1 MPRLF
6 PQLAGKETE
15 TRPDKVTLGK
25 HILKKHKDKPVQIYM
40 FNFSASMIK
49 IYIRHRPR
57 LIELKGMLVFIF
69 LVCACSGLAQS
80 QVKTDH
86 GKIIK
91 INHAGRLAYDKSLG
105 VDARRLI
112 GNVECEHDGAIMRC
126 DSAYLY
132 TDKKMEAFGHISIIK
147 GDSIFVYGDSLR
159 YDANTKLANLKGNV
173 KCIEKDMTLTT
184 SILTYEVGKGIAS
197 YYNGGTIVNK
207 ENTLVSKNGHYYSGT
222 KELTFHYD
230 VVLTNPDYKM
240 HGDTLRYNTINK
252 TSYFL
257 GPSTITS
264 KENTIYCE
272 NGWYDTD
279 NEVSR
284 FSKNAVITT
293 KDQKLTGDSVFYDRK
308 KGYGRATKNV
318 QILDTTN
325 KSVITGHFA
334 EHYEKGNR
342 SRVTGDAIYGR
353 VIDKDTLF
361 LSADV
366 LFYDEPDSLHSYVKA
381 YRHVKIF
388 KKDLQ
393 GICDSLVYTIHD
405 SLMKMYNSPVLWT
418 NNGQVTAKS
427 INLTA
432 GGHSIK
438 YFELLTNA
446 IVIQKV
452 DSLDEDK
459 FNQIAGRRIEGF
471 FEKDSIRKMNVVGNA
486 QIIYYL
492 KQKKKYKGV
501 NKTICSDLTVWM
513 DSDGVNRATFR
524 NKPESTVFP
533 LSEFDD
539 KETRLKDFV
548 WLESKRP
555 KKKSD
560 ILIRENV
567 K

>member
-1 MPRLF
+1 MAFYVSYKIHPLC
-6 PQLAGKETE
+6 QKL
-15 TRPDKVTLGK
+15 LGV
-25 HILKKHKDKPVQIYM
+25 IL
-40 FNFSASMIK
+40 
-49 IYIRHRPR
+49 
-57 LIELKGMLVFIF
+57 LVLLSHTGI
-69 LVCACSGLAQS
+69 SQS
-80 QVKTDH
+80 QVKTDN
-86 GKIIK
+86 GKTIK

-112 GNVECEHDGAIMRC
+112 GNVECEHDGAVMRC

-147 GDSIFVYGDSLR
+147 GDSIFVYGDSLK

-184 SILTYEVGKGIAS
+184 NILTYEVGKGIAS

-207 ENTLVSKNGHYYSGT
+207 ENTLVSKNGHYYSAT
-222 KELTFHYD
+222 KDLSFHYD

-240 HGDTLRYNTINK
+240 RGDTLRYNTINK

-257 GPSTITS
+257 GPSIITS
-264 KENTIYCE
+264 KENYIYCE

-279 NEVSR
+279 KEVSR

-325 KSVITGHFA
+325 KSIITGQFA

-342 SRVTGDAIYGR
+342 SKVTGDAIYGR

-361 LSADV
+361 LSAEV
-366 LFYDEPDSLHSYVKA
+366 LLYDEPDSLHSYVKA
-381 YRHVKIF
+381 FRQVKIF
-388 KKDLQ
+388 KKDMQ

-427 INLTA
+427 INVTA
-432 GGHSIK
+432 GGHSVK

-501 NKTICSDLTVWM
+501 NKTICSDITVWM
-513 DSDGVNRATFR
+513 DKDGVDRATFR

-533 LSEFDD
+533 LAEFND
-539 KETRLKDFV
+539 KDTRLKDFV
-548 WLESKRP
+548 WLENRRP

-560 ILIRENV
+560 ILIRETPGR
-567 K
+567 

>member
-1 MPRLF
+1 MSHSAFGHSPATPSGFFAGTLMALLF
-6 PQLAGKETE
+6 
-15 TRPDKVTLGK
+15 
-25 HILKKHKDKPVQIYM
+25 
-40 FNFSASMIK
+40 
-49 IYIRHRPR
+49 
-57 LIELKGMLVFIF
+57 F
-69 LVCACSGLAQS
+69 LVSSVAGQS
-80 QVKTDH
+80 QVKTDNN
-86 GKIIK
+86 KTIK

-132 TDKKMEAFGHISIIK
+132 TDKKMEAFGNISIVK
-147 GDSIFVYGDSLR
+147 GDSIFVYGDSLK

-173 KCIEKDMTLTT
+173 RCIEKDMTLTT
-184 SILTYEVGKGIAS
+184 NILTYEVGKGVAS
-197 YYNGGTIVNK
+197 YYNGGTIVNR
-207 ENTLVSKNGHYYSGT
+207 ENTLVSKNGHYYSAT
-222 KELTFHYD
+222 KDLAFHYD
-230 VVLTNPDYKM
+230 VVLTNPDYKIRS
-240 HGDTLRYNTINK
+240 DTLRYNTISK
-252 TSYFL
+252 TAYFF
-257 GPSTITS
+257 GPSIITS
-264 KENTIYCE
+264 KENSIYCE

-279 NEVSR
+279 REISR
-284 FSKNAVITT
+284 FSKNAIITT

-308 KGYGRATKNV
+308 TGYGRATKNV

-325 KSVITGHFA
+325 KSIITGQLA

-353 VIDKDTLF
+353 VMEKDTFF
-361 LSADV
+361 LSAEV
-366 LFYDEPDSLHSYVKA
+366 LLYNEPDSLHSYVKA
-381 YRHVKIF
+381 FRQVKIF

-393 GICDSLVYTIHD
+393 GICDSLVYAIHD
-405 SLMKMYNSPVLWT
+405 SLMNLYNSPVLWT
-418 NNGQVTAKS
+418 NNGQVTAKK
-427 INLTA
+427 IRVIV
-432 GGHSIK
+432 GGQSVK

-471 FEKDSIRKMNVVGNA
+471 FEKDSLRKMNIIGNA

-492 KQKKKYKGV
+492 KQKRQYKGV
-501 NKTICSDLTVWM
+501 NKTICSDITVWM
-513 DSDGVNRATFR
+513 DQEGVDRATFR
-524 NKPESTVFP
+524 NKPESTVYP

-548 WLESKRP
+548 WLENKRP

-560 ILIRENV
+560 ILIRENP